1 MAKLKKEFKAF
12 YNDEVK
18 YYANKEIRDKKADL
32 KDDFKASFPSKFKDP
47 SAW

>member
-32 KDDFKASFPSKFKDP
+32 KDDFKASIDLHLKVTTD
-47 SAW
+47 